1 MSMSSLRAAPV
12 IALFLA
18 WVPAPALAQSID
30 QSFYY
35 KLSTEFRGIGMKLD
49 VFNGG
54 PKNNL
59 TRLESDQDVT
69 GQFWRLMGNGDGTF
83 RLSAKFRGAD
93 MCLDIFNGGP
103 NNNQPHLVKCG
114 NYTGQFWNI
123 MVTED
128 GDAVR
133 LTTVF
138 RGSSMCL
145 DIFNGGANNNQP
157 HLAQCAELTGQRWIL
172 TRTDE
177 RVEGTS
183 PRRQE
188 GFRDRVLVGL

>member
-1 MSMSSLRAAPV
+1 MSMSSLRVVPAIV
-12 IALFLA
+12 LFLA
-18 WVPAPALAQSID
+18 WVPVPALAQSID
-30 QSFYY
+30 QDFYY
-35 KLSTEFRGIGMKLD
+35 KLSTEFRGMEMKLD

-59 TRLESDQDVT
+59 TRLKPDQNVT

-83 RLSAKFRGAD
+83 RLSTKFRGAD

-103 NNNQPHLVKCG
+103 NNNQPHLVNCG
-114 NYTGQFWNI
+114 NYTGQYWNVA
-123 MVTED
+123 VTEG

-138 RGSSMCL
+138 RGPSMCL
-145 DIFNGGANNNQP
+145 DIFNGGPNNNQP
-157 HLAQCAELTGQRWIL
+157 HLAKCAGLTGQRWIL

-177 RVEGTS
+177 RVEGTAPG
-183 PRRQE
+183 PR
-188 GFRDRVLVGL
+188 DGL